1 VKREMLFALVGLT
14 LVTVS
19 SPACLSSSSPSN
31 NNNGDGGSSSGG
43 SSGGSSGSS
52 SGSSSGGSSGSS
64 SGSSGLTSVPL
75 TPSGTGYVDD
85 ANLGIVGSWY
95 AYGDCWGTDGAPP
108 GDCESK
114 GMHATNACSSITSPT
129 PSAGADGGGATGF
142 PPNAMGALCL
152 TGTAAQVVGN
162 PPDYSNMFGIGIG
175 LDFNNMG
182 GNKQPYDATS
192 HKVVGFEFDI
202 SGLPAAPGT
211 VRVEFPFPGTDTS
224 GDSYSET
231 ATSGTTHMQIKFADA
246 NFGPSFTPPMGTTEP
261 KFDPSM
267 VESIQ
272 FHVVTVTSA
281 SIPVTNL
288 CVSNLAALVSP

>member
-1 VKREMLFALVGLT
+1 MLLSLLGLVLP
-14 LVTVS
+14 VT
-19 SPACLSSSSPSN
+19 ACLNSSSPSGN
-31 NNNGDGGSSSGG
+31 TGDGGSS
-43 SSGGSSGSS
+43 
-52 SGSSSGGSSGSS
+52 SSSGGSSGSS
-64 SGSSGLTSVPL
+64 SGSGSGSSSGSSGSSSGSSGGFTSVPL
-75 TPSGTGYVDD
+75 TPSGTGYVDN

-95 AYGDCWGTDGAPP
+95 AYGDGWGTDGAPP
-108 GDCESK
+108 GDCETK
-114 GMHATNACSSITSPT
+114 GMHATSACSAITSPL
-129 PSAGADGGGATGF
+129 PAAGDGGADGGASAGF
-142 PPNAMGALCL
+142 PPNGMGAMCL
-152 TGTAAQVVGN
+152 SGTAAQVVGN
-162 PPDYSNMFGIGIG
+162 PPDYSNIFGIGIG

-211 VRVEFPFPGTDTS
+211 IRVEFPFPGTDTS
-224 GDSYSET
+224 GDAYSET
-231 ATSGTTHMQIKFADA
+231 VTGGTMHMQILWADA

-281 SIPVTNL
+281 SIPVTDL
-288 CVSNLAALVSP
+288 CVNNLSALVSP